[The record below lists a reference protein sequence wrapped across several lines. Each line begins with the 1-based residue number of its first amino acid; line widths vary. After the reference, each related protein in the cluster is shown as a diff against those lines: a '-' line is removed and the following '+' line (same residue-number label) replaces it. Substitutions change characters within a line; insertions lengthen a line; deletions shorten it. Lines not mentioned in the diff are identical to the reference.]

1 METTAIMNA
10 VMNEDTLKM
19 VGKMAGIDEKEVGGV
34 VANILPALIKG
45 AANQNKNADTAASF
59 LEAVMAHGEK
69 DSSDMSKFIKNID
82 MEDGAKI
89 VGHLLGKEDE
99 KTAAVAA
106 KASGIDAKKIIKLMA
121 ILAPIIMNQLGKES
135 KKSGKKTNDD
145 MGDLLGS
152 IVKNVDIGD
161 VIKIAKVLMK

>member
-1 METTAIMNA
+1 
-10 VMNEDTLKM
+10 
-19 VGKMAGIDEKEVGGV
+19 
-34 VANILPALIKG
+34 
-45 AANQNKNADTAASF
+45 
-59 LEAVMAHGEK
+59 
-69 DSSDMSKFIKNID
+69 MSKFIKNID